1 MNNQKRILW
10 QLTNVQANYVLAT
23 KIAVT
28 YTVVL
33 FVGKFIKT
41 LSFQRMIKNSTE
53 LVGEAA
59 ARISKY
65 KVMETFARTRDVRLK
80 KYIYSQ

>member
-1 MNNQKRILW
+1 MA
-10 QLTNVQANYVLAT
+10 TNKCSSTNHVLAT
-23 KIAVT
+23 KRAVT

-65 KVMETFARTRDVRLK
+65 EGMETLARTRDVRLK

>member
-1 MNNQKRILW
+1 MVTNKCSSTNHILAIKR
-10 QLTNVQANYVLAT
+10 AA
-23 KIAVT
+23 T

-33 FVGKFIKT
+33 FVGKFTKT

-65 KVMETFARTRDVRLK
+65 DGMETFARTRYVRLK